1 MGKIQLYIFTL
12 GKSLPQA
19 QRSYEDLV
27 DGQTNKINITVDF
40 SGIGIQ
46 RFNSLSQGEKNWIG
60 MMIGSLVTKEVERL
74 TNPITYIE
82 STRKFC
88 NVVEHALVCR

>member
-27 DGQTNKINITVDF
+27 DGQTNHINITVDF

-60 MMIGSLVTKEVERL
+60 MTIGSLVTKEVESL
-74 TNPITYIE
+74 TNPMTYIE
-82 STRKFC
+82 KTRKFC